1 MNLEESCLGVDEW
14 WSFCVKISP
23 IVVAE
28 VRRPR
33 PFLLAT
39 QDKERR
45 MIAMPF
51 GIGKKRSK
59 PMVEQQTQSPSPAA
73 AAPPP
78 PPAGVPADWAATLH
92 AAGPKGRFVQGQN
105 AKIGYK
111 Q

>member
-1 MNLEESCLGVDEW
+1 
-14 WSFCVKISP
+14 
-23 IVVAE
+23 
-28 VRRPR
+28 
-33 PFLLAT
+33 
-39 QDKERR
+39 
-45 MIAMPF
+45 MPF